1 MVINRIATMDIKN
14 KFKPNPDLKIIEQ
27 VREVMRFHHY
37 KYRTEQTYCDWIVQY
52 IKFHGCQ
59 KHPRE
64 MAKLEIE
71 AFLSHLATE
80 RKVSASTQRQ
90 ALNAIVF
97 LYKHVLDLS
106 LPEDIGHVKAK
117 QQSRPPVVLTKS
129 EVPQVFMRMSGDH
142 LLMAKML
149 YGCGLRLMECV
160 RLRIQDL
167 DFGQGLLYIRD
178 GKGGKD
184 RVVVLPLSVREELQF
199 RFENVKKIHDEDLL
213 QGFGKAYIPEALSR
227 KYPNASQEFRWQYV
241 FPAKK
246 LSNDPRSGIQ
256 RRHHV
261 LESGLQKAVKL
272 AVDRAGITKRATCH
286 TFRHS
291 FATHLLENGV
301 NIRIVQ
307 ELMGHADV
315 KTTEIYTHVME
326 KDISGL
332 SSPLDFLDLP

>member
-1 MVINRIATMDIKN
+1 M
-14 KFKPNPDLKIIEQ
+14 
-27 VREVMRFHHY
+27 
-37 KYRTEQTYCDWIVQY
+37 
-52 IKFHGCQ
+52 G
-59 KHPRE
+59 
-64 MAKLEIE
+64 KLEIE
-71 AFLSHLATE
+71 GFLSHLATE

-97 LYKHVLDLS
+97 LYTKVLN
-106 LPEDIGHVKAK
+106 LPVADDIGHIRAK
-117 QQSRPPVVLTKS
+117 QQSRPPIVLTKS
-129 EVPQVFMRMSGDH
+129 EVQEVFMRMSGDH
-142 LLMAKML
+142 LLMAKLL
-149 YGCGLRLMECV
+149 YGCGLRLMECI
-160 RLRIQDL
+160 RLRVQDF

-184 RVVVLPLSVREELQF
+184 RVVVIPQSIHEVLQF
-199 RFENVKKIHDEDLL
+199 RLENVKILHDKDLQ
-213 QGFGKAYIPEALSR
+213 QGAGKVYIPEALAR
-227 KYPNASQEFRWQYV
+227 KYPNAEQEFRWQYF

-246 LSNDPRSGIQ
+246 LSNDPRSGVL

-291 FATHLLENGV
+291 FATHMLENGV

-307 ELMGHADV
+307 KLMGHSDV